1 MISRRFRENIRN
13 VWNYIDICIY
23 FFSKEFVQ
31 SKKKKGEGN
40 ISRKIIHVATQVSRS
55 SLSKTEAATHSL
67 SMSLRMQLVKPN
79 VRPCKKKQLLF
90 STPEKRNLSLPLFLP
105 FSSEKR
111 KEKKNQTAE
120 PTLPVM
126 TNSVRSNTGEYNFSK
141 I

>member
-67 SMSLRMQLVKPN
+67 STSLRMQLVKPN
-79 VRPCKKKQLLF
+79 VRPCKKKAASFFHPGEKKPLPPPLSPFLLG
-90 STPEKRNLSLPLFLP
+90 K
-105 FSSEKR
+105 KKG
-111 KEKKNQTAE
+111 KEKSNSR
-120 PTLPVM
+120 
-126 TNSVRSNTGEYNFSK
+126 TNSAGDDKFRTIKYRRVQFL
-141 I
+141 

>member
-67 SMSLRMQLVKPN
+67 STSLRMQLVKPN
-79 VRPCKKKQLLF
+79 VRACKKKAASFFHPGEKKPLPPPLSPFLLG
-90 STPEKRNLSLPLFLP
+90 K
-105 FSSEKR
+105 KKG
-111 KEKKNQTAE
+111 KEKSNSR
-120 PTLPVM
+120 
-126 TNSVRSNTGEYNFSK
+126 TNSAGDDKFRTIKYRRVQFL
-141 I
+141 

>member
-31 SKKKKGEGN
+31 SKKKRGEGN

-67 SMSLRMQLVKPN
+67 STSLRMQLVKPN
-79 VRPCKKKQLLF
+79 VRPCKKKAASFFHPGEKKPLPPPLSPFLLG
-90 STPEKRNLSLPLFLP
+90 K
-105 FSSEKR
+105 KKG
-111 KEKKNQTAE
+111 KEKSNSR
-120 PTLPVM
+120 
-126 TNSVRSNTGEYNFSK
+126 TNSAGDDKFRTIKYRRVQFL
-141 I
+141 

>member
-67 SMSLRMQLVKPN
+67 STSLRMQLVKPN
-79 VRPCKKKQLLF
+79 VRPCKKKAASF
-90 STPEKRNLSLPLFLP
+90 FHPGEKKPLPSPLSLFLLG
-105 FSSEKR
+105 KKKG
-111 KEKKNQTAE
+111 KEKSNSR
-120 PTLPVM
+120 
-126 TNSVRSNTGEYNFSK
+126 TNSAGDDKFRTIKYRRVQFL
-141 I
+141 

>member
-40 ISRKIIHVATQVSRS
+40 ISRKIIHVATQVSCS

-67 SMSLRMQLVKPN
+67 STSLRMQLVKPN
-79 VRPCKKKQLLF
+79 VRPCKKKAASF
-90 STPEKRNLSLPLFLP
+90 FHPGEKKPLPPPLSLFLLG
-105 FSSEKR
+105 KKKG
-111 KEKKNQTAE
+111 KEKSNSR
-120 PTLPVM
+120 
-126 TNSVRSNTGEYNFSK
+126 TNSAGDDKFRTIKYRRVQFL
-141 I
+141 

>member
-67 SMSLRMQLVKPN
+67 STSLRMQLVKPN
-79 VRPCKKKQLLF
+79 VRPCKKKAASF
-90 STPEKRNLSLPLFLP
+90 FHPGEKKPLPPPLSLFLLG
-105 FSSEKR
+105 KKKG
-111 KEKKNQTAE
+111 KEKSNSR
-120 PTLPVM
+120 
-126 TNSVRSNTGEYNFSK
+126 TNSAGDDKFRTIKYRRVQFL
-141 I
+141 

>member
-67 SMSLRMQLVKPN
+67 STSLRMQLVKPN
-79 VRPCKKKQLLF
+79 VRPCKKKAASF
-90 STPEKRNLSLPLFLP
+90 FHPGEKKPLPLPLSLFLLG
-105 FSSEKR
+105 KKKG
-111 KEKKNQTAE
+111 KEKSNSR
-120 PTLPVM
+120 
-126 TNSVRSNTGEYNFSK
+126 TNSAGDDKFRTIKYRRIQFL
-141 I
+141 